1 MSYTLMII
9 NGKIVAND
17 SLEGIMKLEGR
28 TFKGNTILNVH
39 IVNYENDKVRFS
51 KELEEAL
58 IILCEQMDVPIP
70 MWLSKNTH
78 EFAAFRQTIFFAEQY
93 NQKVGFDRFQM
104 RLLE

>member
-1 MSYTLMII
+1 MR
-9 NGKIVAND
+9 
-17 SLEGIMKLEGR
+17 LEGR
-28 TFKGNTILNVH
+28 TFKGNTILNVCVVDH
-39 IVNYENDKVRFS
+39 TNEDVRFS

-58 IILCEQMDVPIP
+58 ILLCAEMDIPIP

-78 EFAAFRQTIFFAEQY
+78 EFAVFRQTIFFSEQY

>member
-1 MSYTLMII
+1 MQI

-17 SLEGIMKLEGR
+17 SAEGQMKLEGR
-28 TFKGNTILNVH
+28 IFKGNTILNVCVVVH
-39 IVNYENDKVRFS
+39 ENDKVRYS
-51 KELEEAL
+51 KELEETL
-58 IILCEQMDVPIP
+58 IMLCEEMDIPLP

-93 NQKVGFDRFQM
+93 NQKVSFDRFQM